1 MGKAV
6 YYKSLSEVSD
16 GGIFIFERPLEI
28 PEIEGNLEILNGNK
42 RQYEYRWIELLKR
55 NNFYLKK
62 NLISFTVIEK

>member
-42 RQYEYRWIELLKR
+42 GQYKYCWIELLKR
-55 NNFYLKK
+55 NNFY
-62 NLISFTVIEK
+62 

>member
-16 GGIFIFERPLEI
+16 GGIFIFERSLEI
-28 PEIEGNLEILNGNK
+28 SEIEGNLEILNGNK
-42 RQYEYRWIELLKR
+42 EQYEYRWIELLKR

-62 NLISFTVIEK
+62 NLILFTVIEK